1 MSVDSQYGS
10 LGHVNRRP
18 IRRRSTLERIKAFY
32 AFFEQNGPIYISDL
46 KQIGFDNPSVE
57 KMIKIIRLI
66 QNKPPVI
73 VEKAGKFTTIKLE
86 GS

>member
-1 MSVDSQYGS
+1 MDSQYGS
-10 LGHVNRRP
+10 LEHVRRRP

-32 AFFEQNGPIYISDL
+32 AFLEQNGPIYISDL
-46 KQIGFDNPSVE
+46 KQIGFDKTSVE

-73 VEKAGKFTTIKLE
+73 VEKAGRFTTIKLE